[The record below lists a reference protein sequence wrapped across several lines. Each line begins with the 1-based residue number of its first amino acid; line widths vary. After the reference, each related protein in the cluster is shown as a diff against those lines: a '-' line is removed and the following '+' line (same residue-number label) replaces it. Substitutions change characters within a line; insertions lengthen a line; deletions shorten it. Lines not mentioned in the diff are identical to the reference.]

1 MALMTIEQAR
11 ENFLAAMQT
20 LRSSKVR
27 SALTVLGIVIGVSSV
42 ISMAAI
48 IQGLNKFVQDRVE
61 SLGSRTYFLTRFPPG
76 TDPSRMPQ
84 RIRVRRYFEY
94 GYAEQIRQA
103 APHVEDVNTVG
114 TRGFFLGD
122 TNLITYADHSVEK
135 LIVRGAEPSYTTAL
149 PLFTIARGR
158 FISAFDEAHAR
169 PVVVLGAAISESL
182 FPNEDPLGKTV
193 RLNGSTY
200 EVIGVFEHDQGLFLG
215 PGVDIFAIIPLSKFH
230 KEYPEAKELILIFTI
245 PKDVNVEA
253 AQGEVIQA
261 MRRLRRIPAGKENDF
276 ELSSP
281 DFLSNLW
288 NQLTGALV
296 ILTTVISSIGLL
308 VGGIGVMNIMLI
320 SVTERTQE
328 IGVRKAIGARR
339 ADVRLQ
345 FLLEAVVLTL
355 VGGTIGILIG
365 AGISTLV
372 RLTVPSV
379 PATLSYLWVTI
390 GFVISV
396 GVGLFFGYYPANLAA
411 NLDPIDCLRYE

>member
-1 MALMTIEQAR
+1 MALMTFEQAR

-76 TDPSRMPQ
+76 TDPSR
-84 RIRVRRYFEY
+84 
-94 GYAEQIRQA
+94 
-103 APHVEDVNTVG
+103 
-114 TRGFFLGD
+114 
-122 TNLITYADHSVEK
+122 
-135 LIVRGAEPSYTTAL
+135 
-149 PLFTIARGR
+149 
-158 FISAFDEAHAR
+158 
-169 PVVVLGAAISESL
+169 
-182 FPNEDPLGKTV
+182 KTV

-215 PGVDIFAIIPLSKFH
+215 PGVDIFAIIPLSKFR
-230 KEYPEAKELILIFTI
+230 KEYPEAKELIMIFTI
-245 PKDVNVEA
+245 PKDVNIET

-261 MRRLRRIPAGKENDF
+261 MRRLRRIPAGKDNDF

-296 ILTTVISSIGLL
+296 ILTTVISSIGRL

-365 AGISTLV
+365 AGISALV

-396 GVGLFFGYYPANLAA
+396 SVGLFFGYYPANLAA